1 MSVLPEKQIFTVG
14 HSTRTW
20 EEFVGLL
27 QEYRIACLVDVRIAP
42 SSRRMPHFGKEW
54 MERELPEQGI
64 AYVHET
70 GLGGR
75 RRPAGGSP
83 NTGWRNRSFQAYAD
97 HMRTDEFTDA
107 LDRVMALATDRRTA
121 IMCAEAVWWRC
132 HRMLISD
139 ALTVRGWR
147 VQHIG
152 AGADPQAHR
161 MTPFAVVTGEELTYP
176 PSQSSLPLGTDVA

>member
-1 MSVLPEKQIFTVG
+1 MFVLPEKEIFTVG

-27 QEYRIACLVDVRIAP
+27 REHEIGCLIDVRIAP
-42 SSRRMPHFGKEW
+42 TSRRMPHFGKQW
-54 MERELPEQGI
+54 MESNLPGQGI
-64 AYVHET
+64 TYVHEP

-75 RRPAGGSP
+75 RRPAAGST
-83 NTGWRNRSFQAYAD
+83 NTGWHNRSFQAYAD
-97 HMRTDEFTDA
+97 HMATAEFAQA
-107 LDRVMALATDRRTA
+107 LDRVMGAAERRRTA

-147 VQHIG
+147 VLHIG
-152 AGADPQAHR
+152 TAPSPQPHR
-161 MTPFAVVTGEELTYP
+161 LTPFAVVAGEDLSYP
-176 PSQSSLPLGTDVA
+176 PAQGSLPLGADTA

>member
-1 MSVLPEKQIFTVG
+1 
-14 HSTRTW
+14 
-20 EEFVGLL
+20 
-27 QEYRIACLVDVRIAP
+27 
-42 SSRRMPHFGKEW
+42 MPHFGKEW
-54 MERELPEQGI
+54 MGCELPEQGI

-75 RRPAGGSP
+75 RRPAAGSP

-107 LDRVMALATDRRTA
+107 LDRVMALAASRRTA

-139 ALTVRGWR
+139 ALTVRGWG
-147 VQHIG
+147 VQHVA
-152 AGADPQAHR
+152 AGARPQAHR
-161 MTPFAVVTGEELTYP
+161 LTPFAVVSGEELSYP
-176 PSQSSLPLGTDVA
+176 PAQGSLPLDEDVA

>member
-1 MSVLPEKQIFTVG
+1 MTVLPAKEIFTVG

-20 EEFVGLL
+20 GEFVELL
-27 QEYRIACLVDVRIAP
+27 QEHGIACLVDVRIAP

-54 MERELPEQGI
+54 MERELPAHGI

-75 RRPAGGSP
+75 RRPRAGSP

-97 HMRTDEFTDA
+97 HMGTAEFTDA
-107 LDRVMALATDRRTA
+107 FDRLMALATDRRTT

-139 ALTVRGWR
+139 ALTVRGWS

-152 AGADPQAHR
+152 AGANPQPHR
-161 MTPFAVVTGEELTYP
+161 RTPFAVVTGEELSYP
-176 PSQSSLPLGTDVA
+176 PEQGSLPLAST

>member
-1 MSVLPEKQIFTVG
+1 MFGLPAEEIFTVG

-20 EEFVGLL
+20 GEFVELL
-27 QEYRIACLVDVRIAP
+27 QEYEIACLVDVRIAP

-54 MERELPEQGI
+54 MERRLPTHRI
-64 AYVHET
+64 AYIHET

-75 RRPAGGSP
+75 RRPVGGSP

-97 HMRTDEFTDA
+97 HMRTAEFTDA
-107 LDRVMALATDRRTA
+107 LDRVMALGTDRRTA

-139 ALTVRGWR
+139 ALTVRGRR

-152 AGADPQAHR
+152 AGAKPQPHR
-161 MTPFAVVTGEELTYP
+161 LTPFAVVTGEDLSYP
-176 PSQSSLPLGTDVA
+176 PEQGSLPLAST